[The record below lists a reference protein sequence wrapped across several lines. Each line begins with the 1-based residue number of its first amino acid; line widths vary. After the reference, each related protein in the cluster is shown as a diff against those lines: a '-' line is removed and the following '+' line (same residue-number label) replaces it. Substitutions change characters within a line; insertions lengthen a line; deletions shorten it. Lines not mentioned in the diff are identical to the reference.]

1 MVIHPADLSVL
12 HIEIPACTLV
22 VDMASGTATCG
33 DETIAA
39 LEMVLE
45 EGSAWAKALQDDSFH
60 VATYYD
66 EEACSTQ
73 SGTLEWAQNA
83 CGEHVATCGYLHID
97 GFCGEDAEVRWCTG
111 EPTAVPE
118 PSGHNCVVSAPSAL
132 EALREDSVTA
142 MIVEA
147 LGAGEEAGFETCQT
161 VIADAATGKN
171 NILTSSVIDSAAT
184 VEWLSSTLDQAGETP
199 EIEIVDENDL
209 KWGSAVAMT
218 LGGMIFGVCLGLM
231 LSRCLTKSTTENAA
245 TAAAVAAVAATS
257 SLREEI
263 MHQSS
268 LSKTAAST
276 LREVEVAQQTSQRPA
291 PAQPTLP
298 TAGGPSAFISDASA
312 TSGFLTGAGAPLPTA
327 AGPNDASNTG
337 NTSIN
342 LADIQTQRT
351 SANDVMGASNAS
363 LFV

>member
-22 VDMASGTATCG
+22 VDMASGSATCG

-45 EGSAWAKALQDDSFH
+45 EGSAWATALQDYSFH

-73 SGTLEWAQNA
+73 SGTLEWAQSA
-83 CGEHVATCGYLHID
+83 CGENAATCGYLHID
-97 GFCGEDAEVRWCTG
+97 GHCGDDAEVRWCTG
-111 EPTAVPE
+111 GPTAVPE
-118 PSGHNCVVSAPSAL
+118 PSGHNCVVSAPAAL
-132 EALREDSVTA
+132 ETLREDGVTA

-147 LGAGEEAGFETCQT
+147 LGAGEESGFETCQT

-184 VEWLSSTLDQAGETP
+184 VEWLSATLDQTGEAP

-209 KWGSAVAMT
+209 KWGAAVAMM
-218 LGGMIFGVCLGLM
+218 LGGMIFGVCVGLVM
-231 LSRCLTKSTTENAA
+231 SRCLTKSTTEDAA

-257 SLREEI
+257 TLREEI
-263 MHQSS
+263 IHQSS
-268 LSKTAAST
+268 LSKTGAT

-337 NTSIN
+337 NTS
-342 LADIQTQRT
+342 
-351 SANDVMGASNAS
+351 
-363 LFV
+363 